1 MKKLL
6 LGLVLAASMLPVQAK
21 PITSE
26 PIEESDYN
34 TPHAMGCMLL
44 RECTDGVIK
53 INSIEDL
60 EKYYGVEY
68 NIDPTEFNALVKAS
82 EDAGVGVYLAPEK
95 YFLKNNRGVYH
106 TVGNNFFLND
116 FYMHKSHHL
125 MSVMRHEGWH
135 AAQDCMAGSLHNTV
149 IAIIHNTEDVPKIWK
164 NMAEDLY
171 PESIVPWEAEALWA
185 GRVEGMTLEALKVC
199 ASDQKMWEVYTPTP
213 LTRQYLVDQGYIKE

>member
-1 MKKLL
+1 
-6 LGLVLAASMLPVQAK
+6 
-21 PITSE
+21 
-26 PIEESDYN
+26 
-34 TPHAMGCMLL
+34 MLL

-135 AAQDCMAGSLHNTV
+135 AAQDCMAGTIDNSYIAV
-149 IAIIHNTEDVPKIWK
+149 IRNDEEIPELWK
-164 NMAEDLY
+164 EMARRTY
-171 PESIVPWEAEALWA
+171 PVSAVPWEQEATWA
-185 GRVEGMTLEALKVC
+185 GRTEGMTLEALRAC
-199 ASDQKMWEVYTPTP
+199 ASDTPMWDIIDPTP
-213 LTRQYLVDQGYIKE
+213 LTRQFLVDKGYIK